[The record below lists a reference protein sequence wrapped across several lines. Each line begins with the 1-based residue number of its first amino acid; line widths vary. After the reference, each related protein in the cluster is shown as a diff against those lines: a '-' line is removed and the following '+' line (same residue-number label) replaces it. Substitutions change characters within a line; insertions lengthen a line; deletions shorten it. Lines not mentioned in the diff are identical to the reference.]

1 MNESFVD
8 TKRLPI
14 LRKQVKPRDTQD
26 EFELVRKIIFLV
38 SGNRKYRLGNM
49 NKLKVLFKKKTL
61 DLTLDG

>member
-26 EFELVRKIIFLV
+26 EFESRK
-38 SGNRKYRLGNM
+38 
-49 NKLKVLFKKKTL
+49 
-61 DLTLDG
+61 